1 MKTTNRKLKPKK
13 IEDMGVIDKECIMRQ
28 MLSANDLFPYPLVR
42 ENASKEKTRVKV
54 KPGPQGVKE
63 ASN

>member
-1 MKTTNRKLKPKK
+1 MKTTNRKLKPTKTAD
-13 IEDMGVIDKECIMRQ
+13 IGVIDKEYIMRQ
-28 MLSANDLFPYPLVR
+28 MLSANDLFPYPLVW
-42 ENASKEKTRVKV
+42 ENTSKEKTRVKV